1 MSGPDTDA
9 GAPDHI
15 PGRMTHRA
23 SRGYGVLA
31 ACAALMLAM
40 LVGVTVVDVVGRYL
54 LNAPMAA
61 AYELTQI
68 ALAALVFIALPM
80 TTADDGHV
88 EVDLVMHVLPPR
100 VAAWLGWLAGLGS
113 ACVLAYFAYRLA
125 LLGLGQAHD
134 GARTSGIRFP
144 LAPMAFLGAASCAL
158 SSLILLLRRPG

>member
-9 GAPDHI
+9 GVPDHI

-100 VAAWLGWLAGLGS
+100 VAAWLGWLAGLGQ
-113 ACVLAYFAYRLA
+113 RLRA
-125 LLGLGQAHD
+125 GLF
-134 GARTSGIRFP
+134 R
-144 LAPMAFLGAASCAL
+144 L
-158 SSLILLLRRPG
+158 SSGAVGAGPGP